1 MVRLAGRPI
10 VSLAFACIGFTASA
24 APTPAFLGAPPVYR
38 EIKDWVLACDNT
50 RVCFAKYDP
59 ADDAA
64 SGEGYLSITRNP
76 GPAGALVVSMEDED
90 DGAVPD
96 PRSLRLD
103 GQPLSGDAA
112 WTADAKDQTAT
123 LSGAAALAFVH
134 SIANGKVLGYSNGK
148 ATPTVSLSGMTA
160 VLLAMDEDQGRLDG
174 QTALARPGPKP
185 ASAVPAALPVPVI
198 HAAAPT
204 KPFTG
209 GAAFAATVRRD
220 QAAALKAHECE
231 DDVLSADQA
240 EPLNDR
246 EALVILGCVSGAY
259 QSSVLI
265 FRAPRD
271 APQKASEIILPLQPT
286 LTAADSPPKDRGEY
300 VAEDGWFPKTATFT
314 ESAKGRGM
322 ADCGESTEWA
332 FDGSQFHITSYNR
345 LDRCSGGPPGDWPT
359 LYRTTTV
366 LAK

>member
-1 MVRLAGRPI
+1 MIRLAGLA
-10 VSLAFACIGFTASA
+10 VFVLAVAGAFAARA
-24 APTPAFLGAPPVYR
+24 APAAAFLGAPPVYR

-64 SGEGYLSITRNP
+64 SGEGYLSITRDP

-103 GQPLSGDAA
+103 GQPLAGGAA
-112 WTADAKDQTAT
+112 WMADAKDQTAT
-123 LSGAAALAFVH
+123 LSGDAALAFVRA
-134 SIANGKVLGYSNGK
+134 IANGKVLSYSTGK
-148 ATPTVSLSGMTA
+148 AAPTVSLSGMTA

-174 QTALARPGPKP
+174 QTALARPGSKP
-185 ASAVPAALPVPVI
+185 ASAVLAALPVPVV
-198 HAAAPT
+198 HAAAPA

-209 GAAFAATVRRD
+209 AAAFAASVRRD
-220 QAAALKAHECE
+220 QATLLKTHECE
-231 DDVLSADQA
+231 DDFLTADQA
-240 EPLNDR
+240 EPLTDR
-246 EALVILGCVSGAY
+246 EALVILGCASGAY

-271 APQKASEIILPLQPT
+271 AAQKASQIILPLQPT
-286 LTAADSPPKDRGEY
+286 LNAADTPPQDRGEY

-322 ADCGESTEWA
+322 ADCGESTEWV
-332 FDGSQFHITSYNR
+332 FDGTQFHVASFNR

-359 LYRTTTV
+359 IYRTTV
-366 LAK
+366 SPAK